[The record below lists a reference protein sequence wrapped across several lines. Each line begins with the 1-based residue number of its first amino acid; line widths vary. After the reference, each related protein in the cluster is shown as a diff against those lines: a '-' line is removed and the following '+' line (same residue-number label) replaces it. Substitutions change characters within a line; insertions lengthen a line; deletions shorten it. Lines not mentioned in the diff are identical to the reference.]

1 MPLSLTR
8 AETVLFVAIL
18 ILTLLAGLGSLFG
31 LHLAQTPHIH
41 DYADQRAWLGL
52 PCALDVLSNLPFA
65 LFGLWGLRVL
75 GRLPAAALDGTQR
88 ALAVLFFAGLV
99 LTALASGW
107 YHWRADDAGLF
118 IDRLGMS
125 FAFAGLL
132 GLAVASRISARAG
145 LGLAP
150 VVLFWGVLGAW
161 VCWRVGNLLPW
172 VVLQGAGLVLLL
184 VLSAVHPRGLAV
196 RGWLII
202 AVYAAAKLCEQ
213 ADHAIF
219 QATGELIS
227 GHSLKHLVA
236 AFAAWPVISALR
248 ALGQN
253 ATQH

>member
-1 MPLSLTR
+1 MNFSLSR
-8 AETVLFVAIL
+8 AEAL
-18 ILTLLAGLGSLFG
+18 LLAAIAALALLAAFAPP
-31 LHLAQTPHIH
+31 LAQPPHIH

-88 ALAVLFFAGLV
+88 ALAALFFVGLV

-107 YHWRADDAGLF
+107 YHFRADDAGLF

-132 GLAVASRISARAG
+132 GLAVASRITARAG
-145 LGLAP
+145 PWLAP
-150 VVLFWGVLGAW
+150 GVLLWGVLGAW
-161 VCWRVGNLLPW
+161 VCWRAGNLLPW
-172 VVLQGAGLVLLL
+172 AVLQGAGLLLLL
-184 VLSAVHPRGLAV
+184 VLSLGRPRAGGLAL
-196 RGWLII
+196 RWWLII
-202 AVYAAAKLCEQ
+202 AIYAVAKLCEL
-213 ADHAIF
+213 ADHVIF
-219 QATGELIS
+219 EATGEWIS

-236 AFAAWPVISALR
+236 ALAAWPVIGALR

-253 ATQH
+253 DRQQR

>member
-1 MPLSLTR
+1 MSLNLSRDEALLLG
-8 AETVLFVAIL
+8 ALAL
-18 ILTLLAGLGSLFG
+18 LALLAGFG
-31 LHLAQTPHIH
+31 PHLDQAPHIH

-75 GRLPAAALDGTQR
+75 GRVPASALDGTQR
-88 ALAVLFFAGLV
+88 ALAALFFTGLV

-132 GLAVASRISARAG
+132 GLAVASRITARAG
-145 LGLAP
+145 AWTAP
-150 VVLFWGVLGAW
+150 VVLLWGVLGAW
-161 VCWRVGNLLPW
+161 VCWKLGNLLPW
-172 VVLQGAGLVLLL
+172 AVLQGAGLALLL
-184 VLSAVHPRGLAV
+184 VLSALTVRGVAV
-196 RGWLII
+196 RWWLII
-202 AVYAAAKLCEQ
+202 VIYAVAKLCEL
-213 ADHAIF
+213 ADHVIYE
-219 QATGELIS
+219 ATVQLIS

-236 AFAAWPVISALR
+236 AFAAWPVIGALR

-253 ATQH
+253 AGDQNK